1 LMSSPQVELARK
13 AIEAFINKGK
23 KIEIPSDLPPELKE
37 RAGVFVSLHKN
48 GQLRGCIGTF
58 LPTKANIA
66 EEIISNA
73 IYASTE
79 DPRFPPVTSK
89 EMPELDISVD
99 VLTLPEPANISE
111 LDPKKYG
118 IIVSCG
124 MKRGLLLPDL
134 EGVDT
139 AERQMDICRQKA
151 GIRENEPVSIEK
163 FCVKRYH

>member
-1 LMSSPQVELARK
+1 MSSPQVELAKK

-23 KIEIPSDLPPELKE
+23 KIDIPSDLPTELKD

-48 GQLRGCIGTF
+48 GMLRGCIGTF
-58 LPTKANIA
+58 LPTKQNIA
-66 EEIISNA
+66 GEIIANA
-73 IYASTE
+73 IHAATD
-79 DPRFPPVTSK
+79 DPRFPPV
-89 EMPELDISVD
+89 EAEEIPRLEISVD

-139 AERQMDICRQKA
+139 AEQQINICRQKA